1 MMNSIEQILGYVFK
15 DKKLLKTALTHSSLS
30 NEIGGDNYE
39 RLEFLGDAVVE
50 LIVSNEIYK
59 YEFLDSGLL
68 TKLRASL
75 VSTSNFSNIS
85 TNLKLDKELLK
96 SKSLNT
102 LSEKT
107 KADILESIL
116 GAIYLDG
123 GLEEV
128 QKIVDKYII
137 IDENNIREHLTN
149 CIDYKTKFQEDMQKQ
164 KKSFEYI
171 VVNESGQDHNKIFT
185 VELRMGDITISQALG
200 KSIHIAEEECA
211 RKYYLD
217 K

>member
-50 LIVSNEIYK
+50 LIVSNKIYK

-116 GAIYLDG
+116 GEIGRAH
-123 GLEEV
+123 V
-128 QKIVDKYII
+128 
-137 IDENNIREHLTN
+137 
-149 CIDYKTKFQEDMQKQ
+149 
-164 KKSFEYI
+164 
-171 VVNESGQDHNKIFT
+171 
-185 VELRMGDITISQALG
+185 
-200 KSIHIAEEECA
+200 
-211 RKYYLD
+211 
-217 K
+217 

>member
-171 VVNESGQDHNKIFT
+171 VVNEGGQDHNKIFT
-185 VELRMGDITISQALG
+185 VELRINGITISQALG

-211 RKYYLD
+211 RKFYLD
-217 K
+217 N

>member
-171 VVNESGQDHNKIFT
+171 VVNEGGQDHNKIFT
-185 VELRMGDITISQALG
+185 VELRINGITISQALG

-217 K
+217 N

>member
-185 VELRMGDITISQALG
+185 VELKIDGITISQALG

-211 RKYYLD
+211 RKYYLVN
-217 K
+217 